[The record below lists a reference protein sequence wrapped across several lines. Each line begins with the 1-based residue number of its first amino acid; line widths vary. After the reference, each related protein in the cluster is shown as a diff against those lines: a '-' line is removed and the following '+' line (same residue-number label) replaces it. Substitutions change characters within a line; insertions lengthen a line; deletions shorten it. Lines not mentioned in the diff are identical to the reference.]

1 MTPVPA
7 PREGAAG
14 LGSGSGVPRPVPKHV
29 AIIMDGDGRWAKQR
43 GLPRVAGHRA
53 GAEAVRRALQAAVN
67 HGVKVLTLYAFS
79 SENWRR
85 STEEIS
91 DLTALMRFYL
101 ERELKTLQKEGVRL
115 KLIGDHSTFG
125 GELSERLEK
134 AVERTAA
141 NERLT
146 LVVALSYGS
155 RSEIAAA
162 SRKLATK
169 AVAGEIDPEL
179 IDEAMIGAELQT
191 ADLPEL
197 DLLIRTSGEVRLS
210 NFLLWQAAYAELLF
224 VDTLWPDFDEE
235 CFGEAL
241 KAYAARERR
250 FGGR

>member
-1 MTPVPA
+1 V
-7 PREGAAG
+7 E
-14 LGSGSGVPRPVPKHV
+14 
-29 AIIMDGDGRWAKQR
+29 
-43 GLPRVAGHRA
+43 
-53 GAEAVRRALQAAVN
+53 
-67 HGVKVLTLYAFS
+67 VLTLYAFS

-85 STEEIS
+85 SSEEIS

-155 RSEIAAA
+155 RAEIAAA
-162 SRKLATK
+162 CRKLATK